1 MHKTRFPRFLP
12 LAAALF
18 TLASAGAM
26 AQATNAPAVTD
37 SVRVTVGTP
46 YHVTAEEAATLD
58 RPYQLSNGQVFFV
71 RQQDHQFFGHLA
83 QHANGPARHEVEL
96 QPSGPGT
103 FVTRKGVSL
112 AFSNAGERVVIDD
125 AQTLP
130 GLRISDDMRTANS
143 ADGGTH
149 IRLVSR

>member
-1 MHKTRFPRFLP
+1 MYKPRFLP
-12 LAAALF
+12 LAAAALLTF
-18 TLASAGAM
+18 AAAGAM
-26 AQATNAPAVTD
+26 AQATPAVTD

-58 RPYQLSNGQVFFV
+58 RPYRLSNGQVFFV
-71 RQQDHQFFGHLA
+71 RQQEHQFFGHLA
-83 QHANGPARHEVEL
+83 QRANGPARHEVEL
-96 QPSGPGT
+96 QPTAPGK
-103 FVTRKGVSL
+103 FVTKKGASI
-112 AFSNAGERVVIDD
+112 AFSNAGEKVVIDD

-130 GLRISDDMRTANS
+130 GLRISDDMRSADS

>member
-1 MHKTRFPRFLP
+1 MYKPRFFS
-12 LAAALF
+12 LAAAVLLTF
-18 TLASAGAM
+18 AAAGAI
-26 AQATNAPAVTD
+26 AQTSNPPAVTD

-71 RQQDHQFFGHLA
+71 RQQEHQFFGQLA
-83 QHANGPARHEVEL
+83 QRANGPARHEVEL
-96 QPSGPGT
+96 HPSGPGK
-103 FVTRKGVSL
+103 FITRKGASL
-112 AFSNAGERVVIDD
+112 AFSNAGEQLVIDD

-130 GLRISDDMRTANS
+130 GLRINDNMRTADS
-143 ADGGTH
+143 ADGNTH